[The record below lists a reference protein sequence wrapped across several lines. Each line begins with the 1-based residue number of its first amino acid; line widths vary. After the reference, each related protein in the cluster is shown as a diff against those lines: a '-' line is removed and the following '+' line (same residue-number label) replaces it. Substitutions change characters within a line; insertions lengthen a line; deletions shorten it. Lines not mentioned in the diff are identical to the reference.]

1 MDQALLQEL
10 LSGQSGL
17 GLMEA
22 LSGLQGPIVPMSG
35 GQVGP
40 FGFSPYA
47 GQANL
52 LGGGGGFSG
61 GGEGFGAPSPG
72 VGAGDPSLGA
82 QIGLGALGGGGA
94 NFLGGGGGG
103 GEEQFGGGQ
112 VASATGGTTGDIL
125 GAIKAA
131 LSVGKTLQQAF
142 DLFGGGAPGSF
153 AMSDTTRSAFE
164 AQRAGERQDFSS
176 FLGGGAATS
185 PMLGQLGAGPL
196 GGANV
201 PWETFA
207 GPGTTFSN
215 TLSGGAGGF
224 GGMSPDA
231 WQAMTGGAAEG
242 AGAAGSSLA
251 ALAPYLSALG
261 IAGGLFGAGQ
271 GFLGGQNDPRQY
283 ASAAGGLAGAGL
295 GTAALAGALAPAMAS
310 GIGAFIAPAVG
321 ALQTSVFRGPDEPH
335 AAREAKEVREAGEVG
350 GGLGT
355 QLSFAMSPSEMYQ
368 MLTDAGSGATS
379 YSRKNPILIDVGG
392 QRMTDLG
399 EAGFFS
405 AISQNP
411 NALNVSL
418 QAGVNPGYLTDIN
431 EGIRRAI
438 LRQTA
443 LLGARE
449 QYPSLGTALE
459 GRLGE
464 ERHRAGAARLAHIE
478 KFRGG
483 HMLDEY
489 GNIQYGAP
497 TRAER
502 PWDMPALAAPS
513 GLPPVLAALFGELG
527 PIAWEGQQ
535 AAPGPAGP
543 VFNPWEYPMSSY
555 NLGGP

>member
-1 MDQALLQEL
+1 MPAKPTFSAGAAALAVVARASAPPHREWGPGTRPSGPRSDLGHWEAAEPTSLAEEEAGAKSSSVAAKWHRPPEGRRATSWGRSRRPRVSERPSSKLLTSSVEVRRGVSPCLIQPDLPLRRNGLGNDKTSHRSWAEERRLLRCSASLGPALLAGRMYRGKR
-10 LSGQSGL
+10 SR
-17 GLMEA
+17 
-22 LSGLQGPIVPMSG
+22 VP
-35 GQVGP
+35 
-40 FGFSPYA
+40 
-47 GQANL
+47 
-52 LGGGGGFSG
+52 
-61 GGEGFGAPSPG
+61 AP
-72 VGAGDPSLGA
+72 PSATPLVVVR
-82 QIGLGALGGGGA
+82 GALV
-94 NFLGGGGGG
+94 
-103 GEEQFGGGQ
+103 ECH
-112 VASATGGTTGDIL
+112 
-125 GAIKAA
+125 
-131 LSVGKTLQQAF
+131 
-142 DLFGGGAPGSF
+142 
-153 AMSDTTRSAFE
+153 
-164 AQRAGERQDFSS
+164 
-176 FLGGGAATS
+176 
-185 PMLGQLGAGPL
+185 PMLGRRWR
-196 GGANV
+196 GGRRKGRERRAV
-201 PWETFA
+201 RSRRLP
-207 GPGTTFSN
+207 PI
-215 TLSGGAGGF
+215 
-224 GGMSPDA
+224 SPRLESPV
-231 WQAMTGGAAEG
+231 GC
-242 AGAAGSSLA
+242 L
-251 ALAPYLSALG
+251 
-261 IAGGLFGAGQ
+261 GAGQ

-392 QRMTDLG
+392 QRMADLG